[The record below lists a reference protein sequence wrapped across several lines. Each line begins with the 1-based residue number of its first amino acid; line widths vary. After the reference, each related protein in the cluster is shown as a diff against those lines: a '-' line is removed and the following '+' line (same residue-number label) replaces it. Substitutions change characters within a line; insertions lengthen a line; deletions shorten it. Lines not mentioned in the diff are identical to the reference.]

1 MWSAILRVVRQVE
14 NRIAPEL
21 LDDYMSHL
29 HKCLCVYGDCKR
41 LRLPTGKRC
50 EFHCKKWG
58 RARPKRRVMKT
69 GWAWMRKKKRDKEK
83 KLAWELFR
91 DKVEASVKKRAAEI
105 AKDRMKAAIIE
116 HGKKGLP

>member
-1 MWSAILRVVRQVE
+1 
-14 NRIAPEL
+14 
-21 LDDYMSHL
+21 
-29 HKCLCVYGDCKR
+29 
-41 LRLPTGKRC
+41 
-50 EFHCKKWG
+50 
-58 RARPKRRVMKT
+58 
-69 GWAWMRKKKRDKEK
+69 MRKKKRDKEK